1 MESLKHLR
9 KHIQSLEKIH
19 QQHILKIIMEN
30 KTHYTENSNGV
41 FINMVTLDVVTID
54 SIKKYLE
61 YVNLQEDH
69 LDQGEIEKNKYKD
82 ELEKDNKETV
92 ALFT

>member
-1 MESLKHLR
+1 MDSLKNLR

-19 QQHILKIIMEN
+19 QQHILKIIMDD

-41 FINMVTLDVVTID
+41 FINMVTLDDKTID
-54 SIKKYLE
+54 NIKKYLE
-61 YVNLQEDH
+61 YVNLQEDY
-69 LDQGEIEKNKYKD
+69 LDQGEVAKNKCKN
-82 ELEKDNKETV
+82 ELEKDNKENV

>member
-1 MESLKHLR
+1 M
-9 KHIQSLEKIH
+9 Q
-19 QQHILKIIMEN
+19 IL
-30 KTHYTENSNGV
+30 NSNGV
-41 FINMVTLDVVTID
+41 FINMVTLKAVTID

-82 ELEKDNKETV
+82 ELEKDNKETG

>member
-1 MESLKHLR
+1 MESLKRLR

-30 KTHYTENSNGV
+30 KTYYTENSNGV
-41 FINMVTLDVVTID
+41 FINMVTLNAVTID

-82 ELEKDNKETV
+82 ELEKDNKETE